1 MLKKILALAM
11 TLIMCLSMAA
21 FAEETDK
28 DARIAELEAQVAE
41 LTAQVED
48 LTAQLLATN
57 YVAAFDGGYVTV
69 DEAMAEYEY
78 VEYMFSAY
86 GYTMDGYE
94 DYYKQDIATTMV
106 EDKIVQ
112 FKAKELGL
120 ATPTGE
126 QEAELRLSAED
137 NLNMYIETYSA
148 DFEAEGK
155 DEAAVLAETIQFL
168 TENGI
173 TAESMYNQELTYF
186 AANNLY
192 EYVVADIDV
201 TDDELKAEFDSLVAA
216 DEANYAD
223 AYYYESALMSGTTV
237 YWHPEG
243 FRNVRQVLVKFDDDQ
258 SDRYDEITG
267 RISDLEAELTAEPA
281 EGEEARATEDI
292 EADIAAA
299 QAELDALYAELQPT
313 ADEVVSEFE
322 AGASIHDLIY
332 LYGGDPGSLNED
344 GTTNTYAVSAESS
357 AYDPAFIEAAMSVS
371 EIGGL
376 SEPTPGMYGLYI
388 VYYDS
393 DVVSGPVDYESVK
406 EDLYYTVLETRRTEA
421 YDAQIAAW
429 CEELNVVY
437 YMDNFR

>member
-11 TLIMCLSMAA
+11 TLIMCLSVAA

-48 LTAQLLATN
+48 LTAQLQATN
-57 YVAAFDGGYVTV
+57 YVAAFDGGCVTV

-78 VEYMFSAY
+78 VSYMFESY
-86 GYTMDGYE
+86 GYSMAGYE

-106 EDKIVQ
+106 QDKIVQ
-112 FKAKELGL
+112 FKAAELGL

-137 NLNMYIETYSA
+137 NLNMYIETYSPE
-148 DFEAEGK
+148 FEAEGK

-223 AYYYESALMSGTTV
+223 AYYYENALMSGTTV

-243 FRNVRQVLVKFDDDQ
+243 FRNVRQVLVKFDDAQ

-281 EGEEARATEDI
+281 EGEEARAAEDI

-299 QAELDALYAELQPT
+299 QAELDALYAELKPT
-313 ADEVVSEFE
+313 ADTVISEFE
-322 AGASIHDLIY
+322 AGASIHDLISI
-332 LYGGDPGSLNED
+332 YGGDPGSINDD
-344 GTTNTYAVSAESS
+344 GTTNTYAVSAESAS
-357 AYDPAFIEAAMSVS
+357 YDPAFVEAAMSVA
-371 EIGGL
+371 EIGSL
-376 SEPTPGMYGLYI
+376 SEPAPGMYGLYI

-393 DVVSGPVDYESVK
+393 DVVSGAVDYESVK
-406 EDLYYTVLETRRTEA
+406 DDLYYTVLETRRTEA

>member
-1 MLKKILALAM
+1 MLKKIFALAM
-11 TLIMCLSMAA
+11 TLVMCLSMAA

-28 DARIAELEAQVAE
+28 DARIAELEAQVAD
-41 LTAQVED
+41 LTAQVES
-48 LTAQLLATN
+48 LTAQLMATG

-78 VEYMFSAY
+78 VEYMMSAY
-86 GYTMDGYE
+86 GYSMDGYE

-106 EDKIVQ
+106 QDKIVQ
-112 FKAKELGL
+112 FKAAELGL

-126 QEAELRLSAED
+126 QEAELRLTAED
-137 NLNMYIETYSA
+137 NLNMYIETYTPQ
-148 DFEAEGK
+148 FEAEGK
-155 DEAAVLAETIQFL
+155 DETAVLAEVIQFL
-168 TENGI
+168 TDNGI
-173 TAESMYNQELTYF
+173 TGESMYNQELTYF

-192 EYVVADIDV
+192 EYVVGDIDV

-216 DEANYAD
+216 DEANDAD
-223 AYYYESALMSGTTV
+223 AYYYENALMSGATV

-243 FRNVRQVLVKFDDDQ
+243 FRNVRQVLVKFDDAQ
-258 SDRYDEITG
+258 ADRYDEITG

-322 AGASIHDLIY
+322 AGAAIDDLIH
-332 LYGGDPGSLNED
+332 LYGGDPGSVNSD
-344 GTTNTYAVSAESS
+344 GTTNTYAVSAAS
-357 AYDPAFIEAAMSVS
+357 ASYDPAFVEAAMSVES
-371 EIGGL
+371 VGGL
-376 SEPTPGMYGLYI
+376 SEPTRGMYGLYI

-393 DVVSGPVDYESVK
+393 DVTPGAVDYESIK
-406 EDLYYTVLETRRTEA
+406 EDLYYTTLENLRTEA

-437 YMDNFR
+437 YMENFR